1 MATDDNGNE
10 SSRERQSLNER
21 MLEVDGFTESPSKRA
36 QKIWEQARKL
46 SDEYGFTTW
55 DLMCFV
61 TEWLGIMVPLWP
73 WLDEPAKSLAR
84 RVYYAHYYLTDVV
97 LGSERKAKLNLVDTE
112 EEDKRT
118 VEVEHVNKPVAR
130 TEIDL

>member
-1 MATDDNGNE
+1 MATEDNGNE
-10 SSRERQSLNER
+10 RQSLAER
-21 MLEVDGFTESPSKRA
+21 MVEIDGITESPSKRA

-73 WLDEPAKSLAR
+73 WLDGPAKDLAR

-97 LGSERKAKLNLVDTE
+97 LGTERKAKLGLVE
-112 EEDKRT
+112 EEDKRV
-118 VEVEHVNKPVAR
+118 VEVEGVTKPVVTQTIAR